1 MNLLDC
7 LSSLQGYGVALLN
20 KSGRLV
26 IQSVNLTLDDQQK
39 FILKSH
45 KPLLL
50 TILPIGG
57 TAYPVGVVLDAVEA
71 YEERLAIMQVENI
84 PLTSIEPIALQ
95 QARQLLSPTVSQT

>member
-20 KSGRLV
+20 KSGNLV

-50 TILPIGG
+50 TILPIG

-71 YEERLAIMQVENI
+71 YQERFAIMQAENI

>member
-1 MNLLDC
+1 MTLLDC
-7 LSSLQGYGVALLN
+7 LLSMQGYGVALLN

-50 TILPIGG
+50 TILPIG

-71 YEERLAIMQVENI
+71 YQERLAIMQAGSI